1 MYFELTLKKNTHI
14 CHFKDG
20 SDEKTCT
27 PGVEQKDL
35 FTDEHIRERGGV
47 TATQEKKKDVSYSV
61 QYPICRMLWQI
72 CVDCLSAS
80 TLCGGD
86 IHL

>member
-1 MYFELTLKKNTHI
+1 MYFELTLKKDTHI

-35 FTDEHIRERGGV
+35 FTDEHIRERE
-47 TATQEKKKDVSYSV
+47 AVSRQRRRKIKMFLIQCNI
-61 QYPICRMLWQI
+61 QYVGC
-72 CVDCLSAS
+72 
-80 TLCGGD
+80 CGRFV
-86 IHL
+86 